1 MIVVVMHDLE
11 SSRLV
16 PNGRGRGTVLRMKPI
31 IGIVGRRKKGHMIEG
46 MPEILHHLDLDLF
59 MTDYSRGVEAAGGV
73 PVWLP
78 VEVDPADYIDRL
90 DGIVLTGGAD
100 VGPDRYDAAA
110 ETDLFPPEP
119 LRDDLELALMDLAVE
134 RCVPVL
140 GICRGLQIMN
150 VHGGGTLHQDVPS
163 HSRYDIPPESLVDT
177 ITFEPGTVLGSVYA
191 AAREVNSLHHQTV
204 DVVAPG
210 YVVSARAADG
220 TVEGLE
226 HASLPI
232 VSVQWH
238 PEMMTS
244 RDVDP
249 IFGWLIEAA
258 VASRA

>member
-163 HSRYDIPPESLVDT
+163 HSRYDIP
-177 ITFEPGTVLGSVYA
+177 
-191 AAREVNSLHHQTV
+191 R
-204 DVVAPG
+204 
-210 YVVSARAADG
+210 
-220 TVEGLE
+220 
-226 HASLPI
+226 
-232 VSVQWH
+232 H
-238 PEMMTS
+238 PT
-244 RDVDP
+244 RDD
-249 IFGWLIEAA
+249 
-258 VASRA
+258 